1 MLTCPPP
8 GGLFHAQPS
17 GVTLTDDQDVPTGS
31 RDRADVR
38 DVVLSQHQIHI
49 LLRDAAEEGARRALA
64 DMGLENGQARRDID
78 ELRGLAKS
86 LRTVRTTAFT
96 TVTRVFTLAVIG
108 LLLAGLAV
116 KTNLTKILKPFA
128 GQ

>member
-1 MLTCPPP
+1 MPE
-8 GGLFHAQPS
+8 
-17 GVTLTDDQDVPTGS
+17 GS

-38 DVVLSQHQIHI
+38 DVVISNHQMYV
-49 LLRDAAEEGARRALA
+49 LLEDAAHKGARQALA
-64 DMGLENGQARRDID
+64 ELGLENGEARRDID
-78 ELRGLAKS
+78 DLRGLANS
-86 LRTVRTTAFT
+86 LRTIRSTAFT
-96 TVTRVFTLAVIG
+96 TATKVLTLGVIG